1 MKTKRRQSV
10 TKQTMQN
17 RNPQRV
23 PADNQAEESCTM
35 DRYREEMAATV
46 AEHPLSTTLGV
57 FAIGLTLG
65 VALGA
70 ALGSSHHSDRRRMAE
85 SFGRRVLDSLHDY
98 VPDSMQQ
105 YLHA

>member
-1 MKTKRRQSV
+1 MRTKPRQSG
-10 TKQTMQN
+10 TKQRMQN
-17 RNPQRV
+17 GNTQRM
-23 PADNQAEESCTM
+23 PAQNQADESCIM
-35 DRYREEMAATV
+35 DRYREEVASTV

-70 ALGSSHHSDRRRMAE
+70 ALGTSHHSDRRRMAE
-85 SFGRRVLDSLHDY
+85 SFGRRVLDTLHDY